1 MQNDPPL
8 QGKPINTVADLT
20 NHLRH
25 LPRVHRALFRG
36 QNTDQPLF
44 PKIARVA
51 REKGIPLSEVI
62 DIERRMLARFRR
74 ESVPMLPNASDLSD
88 WELLSIA
95 RHNGLATRLV
105 DWTANAL
112 VGLWFAVSS
121 NVPNGEGHAVLWMLN
136 VRPENEKPPERSDD
150 VFNLNRTY
158 VFRPYHFDRRIVAQ
172 SAWFSVHRY
181 AEKHDAFLPLEQHAR
196 YKGDLTKFLIPSG
209 SMDGL
214 RQELRT
220 LGITQAVLFPD
231 LSGLCADIEAEAM
244 DSWKPLTTI

>member
-1 MQNDPPL
+1 MQSDLPL

-20 NHLRH
+20 NQLRH
-25 LPRVHRALFRG
+25 LPRVHRSLFRG

-51 REKGIPLSEVI
+51 LKKGVRLSEVT
-62 DIERRMLARFRR
+62 DIEKRMLDRFRR

-112 VGLWFAVSS
+112 VGLWFAVWS
-121 NVPNGEGHAVLWMLN
+121 NVPEGEDRAVLWMLS
-136 VRPENEKPPERSDD
+136 VKPEHEKPPERSDD

-158 VFRPYHFDRRIVAQ
+158 VFQPHHLDRRIVAQ

-181 AEKHDAFLPLEQHAR
+181 AEKPDSFLPLERHPR
-196 YKGDLTKFLIPSG
+196 YKGDLTKFLIPRESV
-209 SMDGL
+209 DDL

-220 LGITQAVLFPD
+220 LGITQATLFPD
-231 LSGLCADIEAEAM
+231 LPGLCADIEAEGL
-244 DSWKPLTTI
+244 DSWKPLSTI